1 MSTYEYTIR
10 QTAPINME
18 YGQEKEE
25 EERTGGGSVGAP
37 RRQQWG
43 AASARRAATRSR
55 ADYRSTSQTT
65 AVSSR
70 HEYEQSALNQI
81 LVKTANNI
89 IDVSATDSHG
99 MEQHEYMDRARLYSA
114 RVVMVGSSSHGS
126 AWAKPPSLMTL
137 TTQPFHV
144 LASPLVSHSDI
155 TQVARFAAYASNAGA
170 QVKVDHKEELV
181 AHFNIP

>member
-1 MSTYEYTIR
+1 MGCCFSKESGDSEQ
-10 QTAPINME
+10 QT
-18 YGQEKEE
+18 EE
-25 EERTGGGSVGAP
+25 VKPLIDPVSNLNRHPNG
-37 RRQQWG
+37 
-43 AASARRAATRSR
+43 